1 LSGKIWVT
9 SRRGGL
15 RGDDLLG
22 NLWRKRGRE
31 WEGVWPIE
39 LLRSRNC
46 FFPFLQSWLPK
57 WERERERSWGF
68 TKRGRT
74 VETGFWEFRLG
85 ERVHIG
91 FLFYETFRTEVFLLG
106 LTSNIPQT
114 IGLVSILHPNYL
126 LYQTMHVHCS
136 IPRNSL

>member
-1 LSGKIWVT
+1 MSGKIWVT

-57 WERERERSWGF
+57 WERERERLRVYQAWG
-68 TKRGRT
+68 
-74 VETGFWEFRLG
+74 ETLKDCGNWILR
-85 ERVHIG
+85 
-91 FLFYETFRTEVFLLG
+91 
-106 LTSNIPQT
+106 
-114 IGLVSILHPNYL
+114 VSIGRESTHWCSFWWNVSHGSFLIRANIKYTPNYW
-126 LYQTMHVHCS
+126 VS
-136 IPRNSL
+136 INFTSKLFVISNSTCAL